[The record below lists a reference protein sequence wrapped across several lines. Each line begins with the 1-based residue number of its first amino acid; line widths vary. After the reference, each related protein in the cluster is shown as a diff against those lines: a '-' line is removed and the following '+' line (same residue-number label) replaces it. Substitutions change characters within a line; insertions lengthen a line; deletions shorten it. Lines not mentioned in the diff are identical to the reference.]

1 MSNDESKR
9 KITKKKR
16 MLTRVNISD
25 PWYGLLDWNYHKW
38 KNRENQSLV
47 NQILNDEFEKNK
59 TIIKNKTQKIAIR
72 RIKIKSK

>member
-16 MLTRVNISD
+16 MLTHVNLSD
-25 PWYGLLDWNYHKW
+25 PWYESLDWNYHTW
-38 KNRENQSLV
+38 KNREDQSLV

>member
-1 MSNDESKR
+1 
-9 KITKKKR
+9 
-16 MLTRVNISD
+16 
-25 PWYGLLDWNYHKW
+25 
-38 KNRENQSLV
+38 LV